1 VEGLTED
8 TKTVFRMPTSPR
20 GWVLSKPAHHN
31 SPAASRDYSGTLTV
45 DAEIEVFQ
53 LQRAARGV
61 ASLCKVSRSSA
72 KVDFNLA
79 DDVWKIVVPTKCR
92 DEVVCSEC
100 FGSFACER
108 RIELFQLHESPV
120 PRKARTCGLSVG
132 RVLGICDS
140 PSASSSKLLGLCWR
154 HSAWTKVIPFRAT
167 ADLHAIPPYHWFFLP
182 DL

>member
-1 VEGLTED
+1 MGGYYQSQRT
-8 TKTVFRMPTSPR
+8 TTI
-20 GWVLSKPAHHN
+20 
-31 SPAASRDYSGTLTV
+31 PAASRDYSGTLTV

-61 ASLCKVSRSSA
+61 ASLCEVSRSSA

-120 PRKARTCGLSVG
+120 PRKARTRGLSVG

-140 PSASSSKLLGLCWR
+140 PSASSSKLLGLCRR
-154 HSAWTKVIPFRAT
+154 HSAWTKVIAFPGDSRT
-167 ADLHAIPPYHWFFLP
+167 ARDPSLSLVFLP